1 MQDDRAP
8 KALGLSHRIEDNVV
22 ARPDDLHADG
32 KMRSPDFAER
42 DRSPFSNVGC
52 RQVDRPLHR
61 FHRRLVAE
69 RLTQVHELD
78 RIRPEGDEHLEVRGR
93 TDGLGHLEGQA
104 ICLSVVISSGDG
116 RFCVRAVRQ
125 QHRRAARPFEELR
138 RLDPFEAR
146 AQMDVIVED
155 GHAIAERRWS
165 LRLSRFRADSK
176 TTRRRGLEGRG
187 SSPRNLGEHLDSG
200 FGLARERADRG
211 TAPFE

>member
-1 MQDDRAP
+1 M
-8 KALGLSHRIEDNVV
+8 S
-22 ARPDDLHADG
+22 LHARMISTPTG
-32 KMRSPDFAER
+32 KCGLPISPNATALPSRMWVAARSIA
-42 DRSPFSNVGC
+42 
-52 RQVDRPLHR
+52 R
-61 FHRRLVAE
+61 FIDSIADSWPSVS
-69 RLTQVHELD
+69 QVHELD